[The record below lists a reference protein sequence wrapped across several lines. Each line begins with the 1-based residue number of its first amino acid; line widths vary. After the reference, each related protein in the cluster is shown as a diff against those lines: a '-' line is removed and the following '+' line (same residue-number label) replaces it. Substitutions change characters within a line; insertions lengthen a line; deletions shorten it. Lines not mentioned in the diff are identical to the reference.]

1 MEYCKSV
8 PGIVEEVENSGDDC
22 IIVWKGAEASIIAIL
37 DPGSNNDEASCQLR
51 RLGARG
57 GAGKP
62 TLLSLKN

>member
-1 MEYCKSV
+1 MLGSSKPRALAALVVLAVLAVLAHRIYHT
-8 PGIVEEVENSGDDC
+8 
-22 IIVWKGAEASIIAIL
+22 IA
-37 DPGSNNDEASCQLR
+37 PSCQLR

>member
-1 MEYCKSV
+1 MG
-8 PGIVEEVENSGDDC
+8 PWIWGPVEITQGP
-22 IIVWKGAEASIIAIL
+22 IRPIL
-37 DPGSNNDEASCQLR
+37 LCQLR

>member
-1 MEYCKSV
+1 MGLLLFFFLSTRV
-8 PGIVEEVENSGDDC
+8 IPVDR
-22 IIVWKGAEASIIAIL
+22 L
-37 DPGSNNDEASCQLR
+37 DLRSETIQRHTQCQLR